1 MRLLEEISLILSNR
15 ETAKVFHPD
24 DVSKVVLR
32 DLATGEAFTLKK
44 KERLTGQVQVS
55 AFYATL
61 RSNYSDS

>member
-1 MRLLEEISLILSNR
+1 MRWLEDISLIFSNR

-55 AFYATL
+55 AFYATQ